1 MQKYKKSHLDILA
14 KGHVPSPLHE
24 RSSFFDEQSNKH
36 AKVRTLE
43 GHLRTEGDE
52 FASPQYEED
61 SEIDLERME
70 EDGQND
76 YEEFLQNKVP

>member
-1 MQKYKKSHLDILA
+1 LQQYKKSHLEILA

-24 RSSFFDEQSNKH
+24 RSSFFDERTN
-36 AKVRTLE
+36 KVRTLDS
-43 GHLRTEGDE
+43 HLRTEGDE

-70 EDGQND
+70 EDG
-76 YEEFLQNKVP
+76 